1 MNFDRLFK
9 FIKKSSATSRE
20 AELLIIKLLIYI
32 NLLIIKPFFLIK
44 EKETDECDENT
55 EFTAPLIT
63 AFFGRYD
70 NESPPYTN
78 VFLKITKII
87 KQAKK
92 FVKNL
97 KVF

>member
-1 MNFDRLFK
+1 M
-9 FIKKSSATSRE
+9 
-20 AELLIIKLLIYI
+20 
-32 NLLIIKPFFLIK
+32 IKPFFLIK
-44 EKETDECDENT
+44 EKETDECDEDT

-70 NESPPYTN
+70 NESPPLLI
-78 VFLKITKII
+78 FILKITNRIE
-87 KQAKK
+87 QGKK